1 MIVGALQWITVAVC
15 ALAAVARVPSAVR
28 GENRPVFY
36 VFFLLMVATLL
47 SIEEPY
53 RAIDRVLG
61 GFNVAN
67 VVLRFAGF
75 AAVFFLGLQIAK
87 GFDAEDALRL
97 MRGPV
102 GIGMA
107 GLASAAVIVL
117 FLMMDTQG
125 STAGLAGIESRSARD
140 AVLVEYYGAAGR
152 LYPAFVLL
160 ALLPAMVRTALSKLP
175 AIIRS
180 SAGLL
185 GVGSVAIA
193 LSLAFPLI
201 PPGLGCWKF
210 VINYTGILCLV
221 LGLVL
226 VWAGRLAAQ
235 RRRPALARA
244 HAVARPGA
252 EEVRRA
258 RASQQ

>member
-1 MIVGALQWITVAVC
+1 MIVAALQWTTVAVC
-15 ALAAVARVPSAVR
+15 AVAAAARIPSAVR

-36 VFFLLMVATLL
+36 VFFLLTVATLL
-47 SIEEPY
+47 SIDEPY
-53 RAIDRVLG
+53 QAIDRVLG

-67 VVLRFAGF
+67 VVLRFVGF

-87 GFDAEDALRL
+87 GFAAEDALRL
-97 MRGPV
+97 MGGPV

-107 GLASAAVIVL
+107 GLASATVIVL
-117 FLMMDTQG
+117 FLMMDTAG
-125 STAGLAGIESRSARD
+125 STAGLVGIESKSPRD
-140 AVLVEYYGAAGR
+140 AILVGYYGAAGR
-152 LYPAFVLL
+152 LYPAFILL
-160 ALLPAMVRTALSKLP
+160 ALLPAMIRTARSKLP
-175 AIIRS
+175 PIIRS
-180 SAGLL
+180 SAVLL

-201 PPGLGCWKF
+201 PPGLSSWKF

-235 RRRPALARA
+235 RNHPAVARA
-244 HAVARPGA
+244 HALPGREA
-252 EEVRRA
+252 EEVRPA
-258 RASQQ
+258 RTSQR